1 MAKHLIPETCLGPN
15 LQRLFDCMAHAHSP
29 GDLAAAYAG

>member
-1 MAKHLIPETCLGPN
+1 MAKHWIAETRHSPN
-15 LQRLFDCMAHAHSP
+15 LQRWFDWMAHAHSP